1 MMPGRE
7 DGIKCLVDLICGSVA
22 LSADSGHHVRLLV
35 LGGPR
40 VGKTSIC
47 RRFLYGEFDERYR
60 PTLEDQY
67 SRSYHMGATRLRVDI
82 LDTCGDNSF
91 PAMRRVSILHAQA
104 LMLVFS
110 VDSYASFLQAI
121 DCFTE
126 VRRLRDDFRELPTL
140 LVGNKSDMAG
150 INRQVSHRSA
160 ASWFYSKMERN
171 RGRFLECS
179 ALANT
184 NVAEIFREYL
194 RLDGIPLPAPPPPSN
209 WRQLS
214 LRLTRKRSE
223 SPPSTSSSS
232 SPAHGPTPSISDQ
245 TSEDNEKVATKPNR
259 SKPRSKS
266 LVRRRSMKKRKS
278 TEQKTDECGIQ

>member
-1 MMPGRE
+1 MPGRE

-35 LGGPR
+35 LGGSR

-194 RLDGIPLPAPPPPSN
+194 RLGGIPLPAPPPPSN

-232 SPAHGPTPSISDQ
+232 SPAHGPSPSISDQ